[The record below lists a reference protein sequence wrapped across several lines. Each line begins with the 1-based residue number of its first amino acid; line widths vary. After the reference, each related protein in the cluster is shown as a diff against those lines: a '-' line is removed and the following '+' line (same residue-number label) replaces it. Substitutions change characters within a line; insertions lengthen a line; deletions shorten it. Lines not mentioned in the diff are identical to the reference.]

1 MKEKQC
7 YRPILISDKGG
18 GEGEREMHAKPTIF
32 IDKPFSIN

>member
-7 YRPILISDKGG
+7 YGPILISDKA
-18 GEGEREMHAKPTIF
+18 GEGEREMHAEPTIF